1 MEVRT
6 LQYFLAVAEEQ
17 SFTRA
22 AARCHVAQPAISQQI
37 RSLEREL
44 GEALFERDSR
54 AVRLTAAGEALMP
67 HARTVSTAVAAAK
80 AEFAARSGLLTGTL
94 ALGAADGV
102 ESSSLPALLGTF
114 HRLYPGVTV
123 HLVEGTSAGLIPQVR
138 QGSLDAVFVAVPP
151 EGLGPGFGHR
161 VLVRDEIVALVA
173 SDRRQARQ
181 AALSLDEISAAPLI
195 TYGPDSGL
203 HPRLRRAFEEAEAP
217 FRPAYATNHVA
228 LQLELVAA
236 GVGIALAA
244 GGSRGITGDPRVTVV
259 PVTPRIPY
267 AKALV
272 WRSGPHSS
280 APLRAMLELP
290 LSPSEPSEPST
301 VE

>member
-6 LQYFLAVAEEQ
+6 LQYFLAVAEEE

-22 AARCHVAQPAISQQI
+22 AARCHVAQPAVSQQI

-54 AVRLTAAGEALMP
+54 TVRLTAAGEALVP
-67 HARTVSTAVAAAK
+67 HARTVTGAVAAAK

-94 ALGAADGV
+94 SIGAADGV

-114 HRLYPGVTV
+114 HRLYPGVGV
-123 HLVEGTSAGLIPQVR
+123 RLVEGASASLVPQVR
-138 QGSLDAVFVAVPP
+138 QGSLDAVFVAVPL
-151 EGLGPGFGHR
+151 EGLDPGFGHR

-173 SDRRQARQ
+173 SDQPQAR
-181 AALSLDEISAAPLI
+181 AATLSLDEVSAVPLI
-195 TYGPDSGL
+195 TYGSDSGL
-203 HPRLRRAFEEAEAP
+203 YPRLRTAFEEAEVP

-244 GGSRGITGDPRVTVV
+244 GAARGITGDPRITVV

-267 AKALV
+267 AKALL

-280 APLRAMLELP
+280 APLRALLDLP
-290 LSPSEPSEPST
+290 EPAAANST
-301 VE
+301 TE

>member
-54 AVRLTAAGEALMP
+54 SVRLTAAGEALMP
-67 HARTVSTAVAAAK
+67 HARTVSATVAAAK

-94 ALGAADGV
+94 SLGVADGV

-123 HLVEGTSAGLIPQVR
+123 HLVEGASAGLVPQVR

-151 EGLGPGFGHR
+151 EGLDPGFGHR

-173 SDRRQARQ
+173 SDRPQAQ
-181 AALSLDEISAAPLI
+181 QTALSLDELSAAPLI

-203 HPRLRRAFEEAEAP
+203 HPRLRSAFEAAQVP

-244 GGSRGITGDPRVTVV
+244 GGARGITGDPRVTVV
-259 PVTPRIPY
+259 RVTPRIPY

-290 LSPSEPSEPST
+290 PSASDASP

>member
-6 LQYFLAVAEEQ
+6 LRYFLAVAEEE
-17 SFTRA
+17 SFTPA

-37 RSLEREL
+37 RALEREL

-54 AVRLTAAGEALMP
+54 TVRLTDAGRALLP
-67 HARTVSTAVAAAK
+67 HARSVSASVAAAK
-80 AEFAARSGLLTGTL
+80 AEFAARSGLLTGIL
-94 ALGAADGV
+94 ELGAADGV

-114 HRLYPGVTV
+114 HRLYPGVGV
-123 HLVEGTSAGLIPQVR
+123 QLVEGSSAGLIPQVR

-151 EGLGPGFGHR
+151 EGLDPGFGHR

-173 SDRRQARQ
+173 AGRPQAEH
-181 AALSLDEISAAPLI
+181 ASLSLEEFATTPLI

-203 HPRLRRAFEEAEAP
+203 YTRLRTAFEEARVP

-244 GGSRGITGDPRVTVV
+244 GAVRGITRDPRVTVV

-267 AKALV
+267 AKALI
-272 WRSGPHSS
+272 WRAGPHAS
-280 APLRAMLELP
+280 APLRALLDLP
-290 LSPSEPSEPST
+290 HPAGESPGGDPR
-301 VE
+301 